1 MAMAMKQVGRER
13 EVNRNLS
20 TIPYT
25 VLSIYAMHA
34 LFHSLFDIYLP
45 MHPLHKRH
53 KIDKKTKVNDGLD
66 SYAAIETVHR
76 LSRTPATC
84 TANLCRNT

>member
-20 TIPYT
+20 TIHIQCFPHIRDARS
-25 VLSIYAMHA
+25 LSFAI
-34 LFHSLFDIYLP
+34 DIYLP